1 MTTMQDLV
9 NDTRRLVYG
18 SMTEKINRIAVGAS
32 AGVEE
37 ITLEFDI
44 SGINEGMI
52 ISSGLNV
59 WYVRGTSVVDKK
71 LYVIPGMEGAPESSV
86 TAGDILRV
94 KPRVTDWYLFTA
106 LNDELRAL
114 SSPRN
119 GLYTL
124 KSWVYDVDP
133 TYQSYDVPA
142 SASNMQALLR
152 VRYRLPGTPDVWVDL
167 PNQAWRWQTGTNVN
181 RIQLLRDIPVG
192 TEVEFV
198 YKAPFAAASSLSTNV
213 ITECGLAETM
223 VDIPPMGVAVTLL
236 RTTESRRTQIQTQGD
251 ARRADEVPV
260 SSNTAAAGQLARSYQ
275 DRINDEY
282 TRLTAR
288 TSIFRGI

>member
-9 NDTRRLVYG
+9 NDARRLVYG
-18 SMTEKINRIAVGAS
+18 SMTEKINRVAVSAS
-32 AGVEE
+32 SGVEE

-52 ISSGLNV
+52 VSAGLNV
-59 WYVRGTSVVDKK
+59 WYVRGTSLVDKK
-71 LYVIPGMEGAPESSV
+71 LFVIPGMEGAPESSV

-94 KPRVTDWYLFTA
+94 KPRVTDWYMFTA

-124 KSWVYDVDP
+124 KSWTADVDP
-133 TYQSYDVPA
+133 TYQSYDVP
-142 SASNMQALLR
+142 SGASNMQALLR

-198 YKAPFAAASSLSTNV
+198 YKAPFSAASSLSTNV

-288 TSIFRGI
+288 SSIFRGI

>member
-9 NDTRRLVYG
+9 NDTRRLVFG

-71 LYVIPGMEGAPESSV
+71 LYVIPGMEGAPENSV
-86 TAGDILRV
+86 TAGDILRI
-94 KPRVTDWYLFTA
+94 KPRVTDWYIFSS
-106 LNDELRAL
+106 LNDEIRAL
-114 SSPRN
+114 SSPRA

-124 KSWVYDVDP
+124 KSWTADVDP
-133 TYQSYDVPA
+133 TYQSYDVPTA
-142 SASNMQALLR
+142 NSNMLALLR

-167 PNQAWRWQTGTNVN
+167 PNQAWRWQTGTGVN

-198 YKAPFAAASSLSTNV
+198 YKAPFTAASSLSTNV
-213 ITECGLAETM
+213 ITTCGLAETM

-236 RTTESRRTQIQTQGD
+236 RTTESRRVQIQTQGD

-260 SSNTAAAGQLARSYQ
+260 SSNSAAAGQLARSYQ